1 MTTPDHLG
9 GHCNVTKIN
18 QPVLIDIQEKYKVK
32 SLIDIGCGPGGMK
45 VLCDKLNIDW
55 YGIDGDPEVM
65 KTTDHSLLYDFT
77 EGTPVIDREFDIAWS
92 TEFLEHIEEKYIPN
106 FLPLFQK
113 AKIVCCSAGLPG
125 WPGHNHVN
133 CQPPQYWIDVFKDY
147 GFEYDDEYT
156 NHLKSISVPERVW
169 NVDKNIGGDR
179 SVKRGDIT
187 REGER
192 KNFFKLAG
200 LFFTKI

>member
-1 MTTPDHLG
+1 MTAPDHLG

-18 QPVLIDIQEKYKVK
+18 RPVLNRLIEKYEVK
-32 SLIDIGCGPGGMK
+32 SIIDIGCGPGGMK
-45 VLCDKLNIDW
+45 VLCDSLNVDR

-77 EGTPVIDREFDIAWS
+77 QGTPVIDREFDLAWS

-133 CQPPQYWIDVFKDY
+133 CQPPEYWIDVFKDY
-147 GFEYDDEYT
+147 GFEYDGEYT
-156 NHLKSISVPERVW
+156 DYLKSISVPERVW
-169 NVDKNIGGDR
+169 NKDEENVRGVRVTK
-179 SVKRGDIT
+179 GDIT
-187 REGER
+187 RESER

>member
-1 MTTPDHLG
+1 MTAPDHLG

-18 QPVLIDIQEKYKVK
+18 RPVLNRLIEKYEVK
-32 SLIDIGCGPGGMK
+32 SIIDIGCGPGGMK
-45 VLCDKLNIDW
+45 VLCDSLNVDW

-77 EGTPVIDREFDIAWS
+77 QGTPVIDREFDLAWS

-113 AKIVCCSAGLPG
+113 AKIVGCSAGLPG

-133 CQPPQYWIDVFKDY
+133 CQPPEYWIDVFKDY
-147 GFEYDDEYT
+147 GFEYDGEYT
-156 NHLKSISVPERVW
+156 DYLKSISVPERVW
-169 NVDKNIGGDR
+169 NKDEENVRGVRVTK
-179 SVKRGDIT
+179 GDIT
-187 REGER
+187 RESER

>member
-113 AKIVCCSAGLPG
+113 AKIVCCL
-125 WPGHNHVN
+125 
-133 CQPPQYWIDVFKDY
+133 
-147 GFEYDDEYT
+147 
-156 NHLKSISVPERVW
+156 VW
-169 NVDKNIGGDR
+169 
-179 SVKRGDIT
+179 
-187 REGER
+187 
-192 KNFFKLAG
+192 
-200 LFFTKI
+200 

>member
-1 MTTPDHLG
+1 MTAPDHLG

-18 QPVLIDIQEKYKVK
+18 RPVLNRLIEKYEVK
-32 SLIDIGCGPGGMK
+32 SIIDIGCGPGGMK
-45 VLCDKLNIDW
+45 VLCDSLNVDW

-77 EGTPVIDREFDIAWS
+77 QGTPVIDREFDLAWS

-133 CQPPQYWIDVFKDY
+133 CQPPEYWIDVFKDY
-147 GFEYDDEYT
+147 GFEYDGEYT
-156 NHLKSISVPERVW
+156 DYLKSISVPERVW
-169 NVDKNIGGDR
+169 NKDEENVRGVRVTK
-179 SVKRGDIT
+179 GDIT
-187 REGER
+187 RESER